1 MNIFE
6 IVLISIGLG
15 MDAMS
20 VAICKGLA
28 MKKFDVK
35 KTSIIALYFGFF
47 QFLMPVIGFFIG
59 ARFEKIIDNVSHW
72 IAFAILAVIGIN
84 MIRECFKKED
94 KIEKD
99 NEKDNDKDNDNDNKE
114 ENDKVD
120 FKTMIVLAIA
130 TSIDAL
136 VVGIS
141 FAMMKVNI
149 WTSSTIIGIITFFMS
164 IVGVFVGKLF
174 KEKLKI
180 KPELLG
186 GIILILI
193 GIKIVIEHYI

>member
-6 IVLISIGLG
+6 IILISIGLG

-28 MKKFDVK
+28 MKKFDIK

-94 KIEKD
+94 K
-99 NEKDNDKDNDNDNKE
+99 NDNDTDNKE

-149 WTSSTIIGIITFFMS
+149 WVSSIVIGIITFLMS
-164 IVGVFVGKLF
+164 IIGVLIGKLF

>member
-6 IVLISIGLG
+6 IILISIGLG

-28 MKKFDVK
+28 MRKFNLK
-35 KTSIIALYFGFF
+35 NTLIIAIYFGIF
-47 QFLMPVIGFFIG
+47 QFIMPIIGFFIG
-59 ARFEKIIDNVSHW
+59 ARFENLIDNVSHW
-72 IAFAILAVIGIN
+72 IAFFILFFIGIN
-84 MIRECFKKED
+84 MIRENIKELKKD
-94 KIEKD
+94 K
-99 NEKDNDKDNDNDNKE
+99 NEEVNEGKNE
-114 ENDKVD
+114 KVD

-136 VVGIS
+136 VIGIS
-141 FAMMKVNI
+141 FAMLKVNI
-149 WTSSTIIGIITFFMS
+149 WLSSTIIGIITFFMS
-164 IVGVFVGKLF
+164 VIGVLIGKLF

-180 KPELLG
+180 KPEILG

-193 GIKIVIEHYI
+193 GIKIVLEHYI

>member
-72 IAFAILAVIGIN
+72 IAFAILVVIGIN
-84 MIRECFKKED
+84 MIRESLKKED
-94 KIEKD
+94 KGNKENKVD
-99 NEKDNDKDNDNDNKE
+99 KE

-149 WTSSTIIGIITFFMS
+149 WISSIIIGIITFLMS
-164 IVGVFVGKLF
+164 IIGVLIGKLF

>member
-6 IVLISIGLG
+6 IILISIGLG

-35 KTSIIALYFGFF
+35 KTLIIALYFGIF

-94 KIEKD
+94 KNENKI
-99 NEKDNDKDNDNDNKE
+99 EKDNDKDNDNKE

-149 WTSSTIIGIITFFMS
+149 WTSSTIIGIITFLMS
-164 IVGVFVGKLF
+164 IVGALIGKLF

>member
-84 MIRECFKKED
+84 MIRESLKKED
-94 KIEKD
+94 KGNKENKED
-99 NEKDNDKDNDNDNKE
+99 KE

-149 WTSSTIIGIITFFMS
+149 WISSIIIGIITFLMS
-164 IVGVFVGKLF
+164 IIGVLIGKLF

>member
-1 MNIFE
+1 MNICE
-6 IVLISIGLG
+6 IILISIGLG

-28 MKKFDVK
+28 MKKIDVK

-84 MIRECFKKED
+84 MIREYFKKE
-94 KIEKD
+94 
-99 NEKDNDKDNDNDNKE
+99 NNNDNKE
-114 ENDKVD
+114 ENEKVD

-193 GIKIVIEHYI
+193 GIKIVLEHYI